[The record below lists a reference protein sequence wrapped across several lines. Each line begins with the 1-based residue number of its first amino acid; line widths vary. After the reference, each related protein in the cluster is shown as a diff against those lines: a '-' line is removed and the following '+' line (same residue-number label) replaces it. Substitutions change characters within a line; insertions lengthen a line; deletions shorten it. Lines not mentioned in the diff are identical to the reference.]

1 MSIEAMI
8 IGHKFTLYERDYI
21 RIYEIQNSFLMKKG
35 WFIYSKWLSWKF
47 NHCLRMA

>member
-8 IGHKFTLYERDYI
+8 IGHEFTLYERDYI

-35 WFIYSKWLSWKF
+35 WFIYSKRF
-47 NHCLRMA
+47 MLRLNI